1 MSAKKADL
9 VSAILDHLIDA
20 VPEVKKTAEEACEFW
35 EDYLD
40 RTDYSVNAKENSGWT
55 PSEQAVYWTGVA
67 EGLSLLASYNSR
79 KIALLL
85 NKKQLE
91 AINEIIQKVG

>member
-1 MSAKKADL
+1 MSKKADL

-20 VPEVKKTAEEACEFW
+20 VPEVQNTAQEACEFW

-40 RTDYSVNAKENSGWT
+40 RIDYDFSTKSKIGWT

-79 KIALLL
+79 KIAGLLS
-85 NKKQLE
+85 KKQLE
-91 AINEIIQKVG
+91 TINEIIQQVG